1 MIERKNLLFVISA
14 PSGTG
19 KTTVSGKIL
28 KEIDGLIPSLSHTT
42 RLPREGEINGEDYYF
57 ISREEF
63 QGKINSNE
71 FVEWNEYNGNYYGSS
86 FENIEKAE
94 KLSKDLLL
102 VIEVNGAGNIR
113 KRHNNGIYIFILPP
127 SIDILRKRLI
137 QRGAEPRE
145 AIENRIKIA
154 EKEIQHYAEYDY
166 VIINN
171 EIDETAKQV
180 SSIIF
185 AARCRKNNL
194 IVKNPV
200 LPHGALKT

>member
-19 KTTVSGKIL
+19 KTTVSTKIL
-28 KEIDGLIPSLSHTT
+28 KEIDGLIPSVSHTT
-42 RLPREGEINGEDYYF
+42 RSPREGEINGKDYCF

-63 QGKINSNE
+63 KRKIGAKE
-71 FVEWNEYNGNYYGSS
+71 FVEWNDYNGNYYGSS

-94 KLSKDLLL
+94 KLNKDLLF
-102 VIEVNGAGNIR
+102 VIEVNGAGNIK

-127 SIDILRKRLI
+127 SINTLRERLVC
-137 QRGAEPRE
+137 RGAESKE
-145 AIENRIKIA
+145 AIDMRIKIA
-154 EKEIQHYAEYDY
+154 EKEIQHYTEYDY

-171 EIDETAKQV
+171 DIDETAKQV

-185 AARCRKNNL
+185 AARCRRDNL
-194 IVKNPV
+194 IMNSGKS
-200 LPHGALKT
+200 AK

>member
-28 KEIDGLIPSLSHTT
+28 KKIDGLIPSVSHTT
-42 RLPREGEINGEDYYF
+42 RPRREGEIDGKDYYF
-57 ISREEF
+57 ISVEEF
-63 QGKINSNE
+63 KRKIDANE

-86 FENIEKAE
+86 FENIEKAK
-94 KLSKDLLL
+94 KLGKDLLL

-127 SIDILRKRLI
+127 SINVLRERLVH
-137 QRGAEPRE
+137 RGAESGE
-145 AIENRIKIA
+145 AIERRIKIA
-154 EKEIQHYAEYDY
+154 GKEIQHYTKYDY

-194 IVKNPV
+194 IMNSEESTK
-200 LPHGALKT
+200 

>member
-28 KEIDGLIPSLSHTT
+28 KEIDGLIPSVSHTT
-42 RLPREGEINGEDYYF
+42 RPRREGEIDGKDYYF
-57 ISREEF
+57 ISGEEF
-63 QGKINSNE
+63 KRKIDANE

-86 FENIEKAE
+86 FENIEKAK
-94 KLSKDLLL
+94 KLGKDLLL

-127 SIDILRKRLI
+127 SINVLRERLVH
-137 QRGAEPRE
+137 RGAESGE
-145 AIENRIKIA
+145 AIERRIKIA
-154 EKEIQHYAEYDY
+154 GKEIQHYTEYDY

-180 SSIIF
+180 FSIIS

-194 IVKNPV
+194 IMNSEESAK
-200 LPHGALKT
+200 

>member
-28 KEIDGLIPSLSHTT
+28 KEIDGLIPSVSHTT
-42 RLPREGEINGEDYYF
+42 RPRREGEIDGKDYYF
-57 ISREEF
+57 ISGEEF
-63 QGKINSNE
+63 KRKIDANE

-86 FENIEKAE
+86 FENIEKAK
-94 KLSKDLLL
+94 KLGKDLLL

-127 SIDILRKRLI
+127 SINILRERLVH
-137 QRGAEPRE
+137 RGAESGE
-145 AIENRIKIA
+145 AIERRIKIA
-154 EKEIQHYAEYDY
+154 GKEIQHYTEYDY

-180 SSIIF
+180 FSIIS
-185 AARCRKNNL
+185 AARCR
-194 IVKNPV
+194 NPC
-200 LPHGALKT
+200 

>member
-28 KEIDGLIPSLSHTT
+28 KEIDGLIPSVSHTT
-42 RLPREGEINGEDYYF
+42 RPRREGEIDGKDYYF
-57 ISREEF
+57 ISGEEF
-63 QGKINSNE
+63 KRKIDANE

-86 FENIEKAE
+86 FENIEKAK
-94 KLSKDLLL
+94 KLGKDLLL

-127 SIDILRKRLI
+127 SINILRERLVH
-137 QRGAEPRE
+137 RGAESGE
-145 AIENRIKIA
+145 AIERRIKIA
-154 EKEIQHYAEYDY
+154 GKEIQHYTEYDY

-180 SSIIF
+180 FSIIS

-194 IVKNPV
+194 IMNSEESAK
-200 LPHGALKT
+200 

>member
-19 KTTVSGKIL
+19 KTTICEKIL
-28 KEIDGLIPSLSHTT
+28 IEIGDLIPSISHTT
-42 RLPREGEINGEDYYF
+42 RSPREGEINGKDYCF

-63 QGKINSNE
+63 KRKIGAKE
-71 FVEWNEYNGNYYGSS
+71 FVEWNDYNGNYYGSS

-94 KLSKDLLL
+94 KLGKDLLF

-113 KRHNNGIYIFILPP
+113 KRHNNGIYIFVLPP

-137 QRGAEPRE
+137 QRGAESGE
-145 AIENRIKIA
+145 AIEKRIKIA
-154 EKEIQHYAEYDY
+154 EKEIQHYTEYDY

-180 SSIIF
+180 SSIIL
-185 AARCRKNNL
+185 AERCRKNNL
-194 IVKNPV
+194 IMNSEESVK
-200 LPHGALKT
+200 